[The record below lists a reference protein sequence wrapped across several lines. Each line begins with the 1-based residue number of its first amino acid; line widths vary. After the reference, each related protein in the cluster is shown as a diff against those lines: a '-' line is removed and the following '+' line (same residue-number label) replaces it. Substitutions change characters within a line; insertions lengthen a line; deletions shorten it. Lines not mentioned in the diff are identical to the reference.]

1 MAGECGRRTHNGC
14 NARSECSGLFS
25 GDRCERWHLLFDARG
40 SVFVTEHLCARA
52 ADAYGVTAVVEFAP
66 AMPRIAPA
74 KIESRLSALSPIPKE
89 GTASENYLGAGAV
102 KMQEHANAKEERH
115 LQSRQD
121 DAEGD
126 DVHLLKEGRQ
136 AARGALSFPQEAPNL
151 TCSLALKRFT
161 IRSCRVA
168 GREATA
174 E

>member
-1 MAGECGRRTHNGC
+1 VAGECSRSTYNGC

-25 GDRCERWHLLFDARG
+25 GDRCERWHLLFKAGG

-74 KIESRLSALSPIPKE
+74 KIESRLSALTPIPKE
-89 GTASENYLGAGAV
+89 GAAFEYYLGAGAV
-102 KMQEHANAKEERH
+102 RMQEHANAKETMNDASLPVLPAERH

-126 DVHLLKEGRQ
+126 DVNLLEEGRQ
-136 AARGALSFPQEAPNL
+136 VARGALSL
-151 TCSLALKRFT
+151 SS
-161 IRSCRVA
+161 RSS
-168 GREATA
+168 
-174 E
+174 